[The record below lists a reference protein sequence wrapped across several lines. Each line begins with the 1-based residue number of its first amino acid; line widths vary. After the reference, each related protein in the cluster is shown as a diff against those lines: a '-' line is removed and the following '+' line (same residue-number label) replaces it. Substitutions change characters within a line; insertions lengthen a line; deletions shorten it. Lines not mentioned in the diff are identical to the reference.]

1 MTITNLGKFNKTID
15 EFANNLLNA
24 LGNHQFSK
32 DIKSYKEK
40 LETLIKINP
49 RKVLE
54 GFMLKIY
61 PFKKEIMNRD
71 ESFFLGKDYSNEL
84 NTDSII
90 ESFKIKEIWE
100 NEASDSVK
108 KTIWTYFQVLVILA
122 EQAVLN

>member
-1 MTITNLGKFNKTID
+1 MTVSNLGKFNKTID

-24 LGNHQFSK
+24 LGNHPFSK
-32 DIKSYKEK
+32 DIKSYKDK

-54 GFMLKIY
+54 GFMLKVY

-71 ESFFLGKDYSNEL
+71 ETFFLGKDYSNEL

-90 ESFKIKEIWE
+90 ESLKIKEIWE
-100 NEASDSVK
+100 NEASESVK
-108 KTIWTYFQVLVILA
+108 KTIWTYFQVLIILS